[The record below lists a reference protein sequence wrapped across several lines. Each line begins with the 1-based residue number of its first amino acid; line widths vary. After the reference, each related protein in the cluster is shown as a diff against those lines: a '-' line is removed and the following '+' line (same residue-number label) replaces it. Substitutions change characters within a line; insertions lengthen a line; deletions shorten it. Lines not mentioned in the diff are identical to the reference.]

1 MSKPP
6 RSHSGAPEEAEALT
20 ELMTAELQTKL
31 SNAEARYQKEHIKL
45 PAPSKS
51 RGAAGSLRLF
61 LGAPAQRPQSPV
73 PSQRNPKGNTRPVPV
88 PDARRVA
95 SEDDWARTDHPYR
108 AFREEDDWSHVR
120 VDRRHRVV
128 REAERPRTPEIAV
141 DQPDDD
147 FRLPPGFNLQDFLAE
162 DPEDYGA
169 WLKYHK
175 GLGPK
180 PVPKHVLSAEA
191 KAILAA
197 GDAIDLGEL
206 MDEAA
211 PRFPVTAKLE
221 DFRGDGSES
230 EEEAAVVTTEPK
242 SKLRGLKQRLATIK
256 SFSSFAANDPGP
268 GVTSYGLEEEAR
280 RFVGP
285 GARKRFFA
293 RLKLC
298 HAQRELVP
306 ATVVHFHDDDDA
318 TEEDDESW
326 TEPVPGVVDE
336 YLLTEEAMT
345 PRQRFLREAL
355 RRHAE
360 DGVLP
365 MPVLLRRRADAPNTL
380 DLTGAG
386 VGDVVLETLAKVMD
400 SLTALDTLLLADNR
414 LTDTSLTPLL
424 EAITL
429 LPNLTSL
436 DLSGAKMDES
446 SATLRAYLASDACA
460 LKTLVLARSDVDDFE
475 CTGAASV
482 HL

>member
-1 MSKPP
+1 M
-6 RSHSGAPEEAEALT
+6 A
-20 ELMTAELQTKL
+20 AELQTNL
-31 SNAEARYQKEHIKL
+31 SNAEARYQKERIKL
-45 PAPSKS
+45 PAPSKV
-51 RGAAGSLRLF
+51 RGAAGSLHLF
-61 LGAPAQRPQSPV
+61 LGQSPPV
-73 PSQRNPKGNTRPVPV
+73 PAPLPSQRNPKINTRPVPV

-128 REAERPRTPEIAV
+128 RAMELPRTPEINV
-141 DQPDDD
+141 DQPDD
-147 FRLPPGFNLQDFLAE
+147 FRLPEGFNLQDFLAE
-162 DPEDYGA
+162 DPEDYEG

-191 KAILAA
+191 KVILAA

-211 PRFPVTAKLE
+211 PRFPVTARLE
-221 DFRGDGSES
+221 DFRDDGSES
-230 EEEAAVVTTEPK
+230 EEEAAVVATEPR
-242 SKLRGLKQRLATIK
+242 SNLRGLKQRLKVLK
-256 SFSSFAANDPGP
+256 SLTSFAANDPGP
-268 GVTSYGLEEEAR
+268 GVTSYGLEEDAR

-306 ATVVHFHDDDDA
+306 ASVMHFHDDDEV
-318 TEEDDESW
+318 EEDDASW
-326 TEPVPGVVDE
+326 TEPVPGAVDE

-355 RRHAE
+355 RRHAA

-386 VGDVVLETLAKVMD
+386 VGDVVLETLAQVMD

-475 CTGAASV
+475 CAGAASV

>member
-1 MSKPP
+1 MCSCKPRP
-6 RSHSGAPEEAEALT
+6 TQTQPPITSQAEA
-20 ELMTAELQTKL
+20 A
-31 SNAEARYQKEHIKL
+31 
-45 PAPSKS
+45 
-51 RGAAGSLRLF
+51 GAAEEGEGD
-61 LGAPAQRPQSPV
+61 GAA
-73 PSQRNPKGNTRPVPV
+73 T
-88 PDARRVA
+88 
-95 SEDDWARTDHPYR
+95 
-108 AFREEDDWSHVR
+108 
-120 VDRRHRVV
+120 
-128 REAERPRTPEIAV
+128 
-141 DQPDDD
+141 
-147 FRLPPGFNLQDFLAE
+147 L
-162 DPEDYGA
+162 
-169 WLKYHK
+169 
-175 GLGPK
+175 
-180 PVPKHVLSAEA
+180 
-191 KAILAA
+191 
-197 GDAIDLGEL
+197 
-206 MDEAA
+206 EAA
-211 PRFPVTAKLE
+211 TA
-221 DFRGDGSES
+221 
-230 EEEAAVVTTEPK
+230 
-242 SKLRGLKQRLATIK
+242 
-256 SFSSFAANDPGP
+256 
-268 GVTSYGLEEEAR
+268 EAR